1 MSRSAMVII
10 GIVGSP
16 AGGKSTVG
24 RRLRELGA
32 TWVNADQLAHKC
44 LRWAPLISQLVS
56 MFGEEILMASGHID
70 RRALAQHVF
79 GDDAASQE
87 RLDYLESVIHPYA
100 RHLALRRLS
109 RAAGWGIP
117 VGVLDAPLLLEA
129 DWGVL
134 CDQIWCVD
142 APETLRRQWIGRR
155 GWSPAELQRRERRQL
170 PISEKRR
177 LATQIIENQGSLE
190 TLLLQVDQLYH
201 SLTARLHANASE
213 LDTAGPNHCLQYLR
227 FSQSLPSTLPSSG
240 RPRPTLF

>member
-1 MSRSAMVII
+1 MVII

-44 LRWAPLISQLVS
+44 LRWSPLIAQLVDK
-56 MFGEEILMASGHID
+56 FGGRIVTAGGQID
-70 RRALAQHVF
+70 RRALAQRVF
-79 GDDAASQE
+79 GDDAESPE
-87 RLDYLESVIHPYA
+87 RLDYLESVIHPYT

-109 RAAGWGIP
+109 RAADWGIP

-142 APETLRRQWIGRR
+142 APETLRHRWIENR

-177 LATQIIENQGSLE
+177 LATQVIENQGSLE
-190 TLLLQVDQLYH
+190 TLLLQVDQLYR
-201 SLTARLHANASE
+201 SLTTRRQASHTE
-213 LDTAGPNHCLQYLR
+213 LDAAGPNHCLQYLR

-240 RPRPTLF
+240 RPRPALF